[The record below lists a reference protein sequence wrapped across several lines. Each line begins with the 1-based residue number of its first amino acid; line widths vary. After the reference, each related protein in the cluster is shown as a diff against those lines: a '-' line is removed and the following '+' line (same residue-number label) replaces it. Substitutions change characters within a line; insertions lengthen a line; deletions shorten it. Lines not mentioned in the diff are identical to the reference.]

1 VQTLSVYRRLK
12 GKNGDAR
19 IVIGLWKCSGET
31 SKAEERLGVSKSDRV
46 ITSLADAL
54 ELINASHE
62 AAFQSA

>member
-1 VQTLSVYRRLK
+1 VQTRSVYRRLK
-12 GKNGDAR
+12 RKNGDAR
-19 IVIGLWKCSGET
+19 IVIGLWKFSGET
-31 SKAEERLGVSKSDRV
+31 SKADERLGVSKSGRV